1 MQEDVRKN
9 KKNQLAVAIARG
21 ESITEWAGQNEVP
34 LRTAYRWSRDPR
46 VRRAM
51 EAWRRRALNQALGR
65 LAGLSMKAAEG
76 IARLGESAES
86 ESVQLRAWRAVLADQ
101 MAVARFSDL
110 ELRMLDIEEQLR
122 DRPGHADH
130 VG

>member
-9 KKNQLAVAIARG
+9 QKNQLAVAIARG

-46 VRRAM
+46 VRRAI

-101 MAVARFSDL
+101 MAVSRFSDL
-110 ELRMLDIEEQLR
+110 ELRMLDIEEQLC
-122 DRPGHADH
+122 DRPGHANH